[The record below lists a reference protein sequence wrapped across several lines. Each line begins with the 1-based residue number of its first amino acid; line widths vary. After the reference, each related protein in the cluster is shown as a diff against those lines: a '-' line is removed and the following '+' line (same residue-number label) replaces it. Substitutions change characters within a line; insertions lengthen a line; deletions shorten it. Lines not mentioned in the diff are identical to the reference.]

1 VDRAGQAGGYS
12 SRTTNVPE
20 SLNDFS
26 RPWNKNTPKTQ
37 PARKKNHSQNQAKH
51 LQNQTRIDQHQN
63 DPKTHE
69 SSKSPRQIPQRA
81 HTGQTGGAWVAR
93 DEQNPQVNSSKSN
106 SRSPISL
113 HGFEQDFGGSRNTSW
128 ALHSQVM
135 VYQNLL
141 NQEESEDFR
150 QEHHKPLNNK
160 NPKIEPIFSRIWE
173 GNQREKNHE
182 GFMHT
187 SPNKS

>member
-1 VDRAGQAGGYS
+1 MTSLGPGTKTPPKHNQQGR
-12 SRTTNVPE
+12 RTIHKT
-20 SLNDFS
+20 
-26 RPWNKNTPKTQ
+26 KQNTSKTRQ
-37 PARKKNHSQNQAKH
+37 ELTSTKTTQRHTSPANH
-51 LQNQTRIDQHQN
+51 L
-63 DPKTHE
+63 
-69 SSKSPRQIPQRA
+69 RQIPQRA

-106 SRSPISL
+106 SRSPNSL

-160 NPKIEPIFSRIWE
+160 NPQNRAHFLTDLGGESKGKEPRRVHAYIPQQIIERKALKSL
-173 GNQREKNHE
+173 REKHQ
-182 GFMHT
+182 
-187 SPNKS
+187 KRL